1 VSTLKILLNFIS
13 GDITQKGYEKKRK
26 KLLTPF
32 FQPVAAAAKESQPPP
47 VPPPHASEEQVSSGA
62 PQLPPDTA
70 SATEPVAQAAA
81 LDPPA
86 NVSPA
91 SKNDLKIPSFIPVN
105 PDETGKDVK
114 RKTVVTESGGQA
126 SDIDS
131 NLVTVISTEEITLLP
146 STSSSAGAEGAPAVP
161 PHREGS
167 VALEGDKKA
176 KNGKPRSRN
185 RHKR

>member
-1 VSTLKILLNFIS
+1 MIS

-26 KLLTPF
+26 KLLAPF
-32 FQPVAAAAKESQPPP
+32 FQPVAATGKESQPPP
-47 VPPPHASEEQVSSGA
+47 VPPPHASEEPVSSG
-62 PQLPPDTA
+62 PTPDV
-70 SATEPVAQAAA
+70 SVQPVAQAAA
-81 LDPPA
+81 LDQPA
-86 NVSPA
+86 NVNVSPA

-105 PDETGKDVK
+105 PEETGKDAK
-114 RKTVVTESGGQA
+114 RKTAVAESGDQA
-126 SDIDS
+126 SAADLDS

-146 STSSSAGAEGAPAVP
+146 STSSSATAEGAPAVP

-167 VALEGDKKA
+167 EADKKA

>member
-1 VSTLKILLNFIS
+1 M
-13 GDITQKGYEKKRK
+13 
-26 KLLTPF
+26 
-32 FQPVAAAAKESQPPP
+32 
-47 VPPPHASEEQVSSGA
+47 SSGA
-62 PQLPPDTA
+62 PPDTA
-70 SATEPVAQAAA
+70 LAAEPVTQAAA
-81 LDPPA
+81 LDQPA

-105 PDETGKDVK
+105 TDETGKDVN
-114 RKTVVTESGGQA
+114 RKAVVAESGDQPSA
-126 SDIDS
+126 DLDS

-146 STSSSAGAEGAPAVP
+146 STSSSTTAEGAPAVP

-167 VALEGDKKA
+167 VATEADKKA